1 MLMTTI
7 NTAKV
12 SDRRRPRFTTVD
24 ELLADVD
31 RIVAAERAGTLR
43 RTGNWTA
50 GQVFGHLAT
59 WINYAYEGFPF
70 RPPWFIRW
78 ILRKKK
84 AVYLRDGMP
93 AGVRIPKV
101 QNGTFGTEELSTDE
115 GAARLR
121 RALLRLKSGEPAK
134 FESPAFGTMSQEER
148 TALNLRHAELHL
160 SFLHPP
166 GS

>member
-1 MLMTTI
+1 MTTV
-7 NTAKV
+7 NTKV
-12 SDRRRPRFTTVD
+12 ADRRRLRFSTVD

-31 RIVAAERAGTLR
+31 RLVAAEKAGSLR

-59 WINYAYEGFPF
+59 WTNFAYEGYPF

-84 AVYLRDGMP
+84 AAYLRDGMP

-101 QNGTFGTEELSTDE
+101 PNGTFGTELMGTEE
-115 GAARLR
+115 GAKRLR
-121 RALLRLKSGEPAK
+121 GALLRLKSGEPPK
-134 FESPAFGTMSQEER
+134 FDSPAFGKLNHEER
-148 TALNLRHAELHL
+148 IAMNLRHAELHL
-160 SFLHPP
+160 SFLHP
-166 GS
+166 G

>member
-1 MLMTTI
+1 MGNVNTTEV
-7 NTAKV
+7 A
-12 SDRRRPRFTTVD
+12 DRRRLRFATID

-31 RIVAAERAGTLR
+31 RIVTAETSGTLR

-50 GQVFGHLAT
+50 GQVFGHIAT
-59 WINYAYEGFPF
+59 WSNYAYEGYPF

-84 AVYLRDGMP
+84 AVYLRNGMP

-101 QNGTFGTEELSTDE
+101 PNGTFGTEEMSTEE
-115 GAARLR
+115 GANRLR
-121 RALLRLKSGEPAK
+121 RALLRLKNGEPAK
-134 FESPAFGTMSQEER
+134 FDSPAWGEMPLEER
-148 TALNLRHAELHL
+148 IALNLRHAELHM
-160 SFLHPP
+160 SFLHP

>member
-1 MLMTTI
+1 MQKNII

-12 SDRRRPRFTTVD
+12 ADRRRLRYATVD
-24 ELLADVD
+24 EVLADVD
-31 RIVAAERAGTLR
+31 RIVAAEKSGTLR

-59 WINYAYEGFPF
+59 WANYAYEGYPF

-84 AVYLRDGMP
+84 VAYLRDGMP

-101 QNGTFGTEELSTDE
+101 PNGTYGTEEMSTEE
-115 GAARLR
+115 GVNRLR
-121 RALLRLKSGEPAK
+121 RAMSRLKNGEPAK
-134 FESPAFGTMSQEER
+134 FDSPAWGKMPLEEGI
-148 TALNLRHAELHL
+148 AMNLRHAELHM
-160 SFLHPP
+160 SFLHP